1 MSARRRTM
9 GCTLTSN
16 EAAYRAAGVKMKADA
31 LHYGVVLVNVDAV
44 LTRIRRALQAEAKE
58 DA

>member
-1 MSARRRTM
+1 M
-9 GCTLTSN
+9 LTSN

-44 LTRIRRALQAEAKE
+44 LTHIRRALQAEAKE